1 MKAALIQMRTVS
13 DKAENLRHARELI
26 DEAAKNGA
34 DICVLPEMFCCEYRN
49 SSFIENQEPA
59 GGPAWQMLSAASGEN
74 SVWLI
79 GGSVP
84 EAEGGRLYNTS
95 FVFDRSGNQA
105 ARCRK
110 SHLFDIAVHGGQ
122 HFKESDT
129 FTPGDE
135 ICSFDTEFGRLGLCI
150 CFDMRF
156 PELAR
161 IMSLDGAWAVFC
173 PASFNMTTGPAH
185 WEVMFRSRAVESQV
199 YTLGCAPARDEQGSY
214 VSYANSI
221 AVSPWGDVL
230 ARAGAE
236 ETTLYVELDPAY
248 VESIRSCPRGVRTC
262 TRSAATEEK
271 LTQPPWKFAL
281 DGQALLGYDINVYKD
296 MEAMDLLKITEAEK
310 KALKGRGLILTNDGE
325 HFIARIVAPNGVF
338 TNEQMQMV
346 TDVARKYGDGRVA
359 LTVRLTIEIQ
369 GVSTKQ
375 VTATNFSYTG
385 LPDRYS
391 VEEIITQSLEVK
403 VRGTQEVLDQIQ
415 SSNIRVVADL
425 SEISQT
431 GIMYVPVRVIVDG
444 FTDAGAVGDYM
455 IAIKIRS

>member
-1 MKAALIQMRTVS
+1 MKAALIQMRTVA

-34 DICVLPEMFCCEYRN
+34 DLCVLPEMFCCEYRN
-49 SSFIENQEPA
+49 RSFIENQEPA
-59 GGPAWQMLSAASGEN
+59 GGPAWQMLSAAAREN
-74 SVWLI
+74 RVWLI

-84 EAEGGRLYNTS
+84 EAEDGKLYNTS
-95 FVFDRSGNQA
+95 FVFDRAGNQA

-110 SHLFDIAVHGGQ
+110 SHLFDIAVEGGQ
-122 HFKESDT
+122 HFKESAT

-185 WEVMFRSRAVESQV
+185 WEIMFRSRAVESQV
-199 YTLGCAPARDEQGSY
+199 YALGCAPARDEQGSY

-248 VESIRSCPRGVRTC
+248 VESIRAQLPLMSARRT
-262 TRSAATEEK
+262 
-271 LTQPPWKFAL
+271 
-281 DGQALLGYDINVYKD
+281 D
-296 MEAMDLLKITEAEK
+296 MYTL
-310 KALKGRGLILTNDGE
+310 R
-325 HFIARIVAPNGVF
+325 
-338 TNEQMQMV
+338 
-346 TDVARKYGDGRVA
+346 RV
-359 LTVRLTIEIQ
+359 
-369 GVSTKQ
+369 
-375 VTATNFSYTG
+375 
-385 LPDRYS
+385 
-391 VEEIITQSLEVK
+391 
-403 VRGTQEVLDQIQ
+403 
-415 SSNIRVVADL
+415 
-425 SEISQT
+425 
-431 GIMYVPVRVIVDG
+431 
-444 FTDAGAVGDYM
+444 
-455 IAIKIRS
+455 

>member
-34 DICVLPEMFCCEYRN
+34 DLCVLPEMFCCEYRN
-49 SSFIENQEPA
+49 RSFIENQEPA
-59 GGPAWQMLSAASGEN
+59 GGPAWQMLSAAAREN
-74 SVWLI
+74 RVWLI

-84 EAEGGRLYNTS
+84 EAEDGKLYNTS
-95 FVFDRSGNQA
+95 FVFDREGNQA

-110 SHLFDIAVHGGQ
+110 SHLFDIAVEGGQ
-122 HFKESDT
+122 HFKESAT

-135 ICSFDTEFGRLGLCI
+135 I

-185 WEVMFRSRAVESQV
+185 WEIMFRSRAVESQV
-199 YTLGCAPARDEQGSY
+199 YALGCAPARDEQGSY

-248 VESIRSCPRGVRTC
+248 VESIRAQLPLMSARRT
-262 TRSAATEEK
+262 
-271 LTQPPWKFAL
+271 
-281 DGQALLGYDINVYKD
+281 D
-296 MEAMDLLKITEAEK
+296 MYTL
-310 KALKGRGLILTNDGE
+310 R
-325 HFIARIVAPNGVF
+325 
-338 TNEQMQMV
+338 
-346 TDVARKYGDGRVA
+346 RV
-359 LTVRLTIEIQ
+359 
-369 GVSTKQ
+369 
-375 VTATNFSYTG
+375 
-385 LPDRYS
+385 
-391 VEEIITQSLEVK
+391 
-403 VRGTQEVLDQIQ
+403 
-415 SSNIRVVADL
+415 
-425 SEISQT
+425 
-431 GIMYVPVRVIVDG
+431 
-444 FTDAGAVGDYM
+444 
-455 IAIKIRS
+455 

>member
-34 DICVLPEMFCCEYRN
+34 GLCVLPEMFCCEYRN
-49 SSFIENQEPA
+49 RSFIENQEPA
-59 GGPAWQMLSAASGEN
+59 GGPAWQMLSAAAREN
-74 SVWLI
+74 RVWLI

-84 EAEGGRLYNTS
+84 EAEDGKLYNTA
-95 FVFDRSGNQA
+95 FVFDREGNQA

-110 SHLFDIAVHGGQ
+110 SHLFDIAVEGGQ
-122 HFKESDT
+122 HFKESAT

-185 WEVMFRSRAVESQV
+185 WEIMFRSRAVESQV
-199 YTLGCAPARDEQGSY
+199 YTLGCAPARDEHGSY

-248 VESIRSCPRGVRTC
+248 VESIRAQLPLMSARRT
-262 TRSAATEEK
+262 
-271 LTQPPWKFAL
+271 
-281 DGQALLGYDINVYKD
+281 D
-296 MEAMDLLKITEAEK
+296 MYTL
-310 KALKGRGLILTNDGE
+310 R
-325 HFIARIVAPNGVF
+325 
-338 TNEQMQMV
+338 
-346 TDVARKYGDGRVA
+346 RV
-359 LTVRLTIEIQ
+359 
-369 GVSTKQ
+369 
-375 VTATNFSYTG
+375 
-385 LPDRYS
+385 
-391 VEEIITQSLEVK
+391 
-403 VRGTQEVLDQIQ
+403 
-415 SSNIRVVADL
+415 
-425 SEISQT
+425 
-431 GIMYVPVRVIVDG
+431 
-444 FTDAGAVGDYM
+444 
-455 IAIKIRS
+455 

>member
-95 FVFDRSGNQA
+95 FVFDRSGNQD

-248 VESIRSCPRGVRTC
+248 VESIRAQLPLMSARRT
-262 TRSAATEEK
+262 
-271 LTQPPWKFAL
+271 
-281 DGQALLGYDINVYKD
+281 D
-296 MEAMDLLKITEAEK
+296 M
-310 KALKGRGLILTNDGE
+310 
-325 HFIARIVAPNGVF
+325 
-338 TNEQMQMV
+338 
-346 TDVARKYGDGRVA
+346 
-359 LTVRLTIEIQ
+359 
-369 GVSTKQ
+369 
-375 VTATNFSYTG
+375 YT
-385 LPDRYS
+385 LR
-391 VEEIITQSLEVK
+391 
-403 VRGTQEVLDQIQ
+403 R
-415 SSNIRVVADL
+415 N
-425 SEISQT
+425 
-431 GIMYVPVRVIVDG
+431 
-444 FTDAGAVGDYM
+444 
-455 IAIKIRS
+455 

>member
-34 DICVLPEMFCCEYRN
+34 DLCVLPEMFCCEYRN
-49 SSFIENQEPA
+49 RSFIENREPA
-59 GGPAWQMLSAASGEN
+59 GGPAWQMLSAAAREN
-74 SVWLI
+74 RVWLI

-84 EAEGGRLYNTS
+84 EAEDGKLYNTS
-95 FVFDRSGNQA
+95 FVFDREGNLA

-110 SHLFDIAVHGGQ
+110 SHLFDIAVEGGQ
-122 HFKESDT
+122 HFKESAT
-129 FTPGDE
+129 FTPGNE

-185 WEVMFRSRAVESQV
+185 WEIMFRSRAVESQV

-248 VESIRSCPRGVRTC
+248 VESIRAQLPLMSARRT
-262 TRSAATEEK
+262 
-271 LTQPPWKFAL
+271 
-281 DGQALLGYDINVYKD
+281 D
-296 MEAMDLLKITEAEK
+296 MYTL
-310 KALKGRGLILTNDGE
+310 R
-325 HFIARIVAPNGVF
+325 
-338 TNEQMQMV
+338 
-346 TDVARKYGDGRVA
+346 RV
-359 LTVRLTIEIQ
+359 
-369 GVSTKQ
+369 
-375 VTATNFSYTG
+375 
-385 LPDRYS
+385 
-391 VEEIITQSLEVK
+391 
-403 VRGTQEVLDQIQ
+403 
-415 SSNIRVVADL
+415 
-425 SEISQT
+425 
-431 GIMYVPVRVIVDG
+431 
-444 FTDAGAVGDYM
+444 
-455 IAIKIRS
+455 

>member
-13 DKAENLRHARELI
+13 DKAENLRHACELI

-34 DICVLPEMFCCEYRN
+34 DLCVLPEMFCCEYRN
-49 SSFIENQEPA
+49 RSFIENQEPA
-59 GGPAWQMLSAASGEN
+59 GGPAWQMLSAAAREN
-74 SVWLI
+74 RVWLI

-84 EAEGGRLYNTS
+84 EAEDGKLYNTS
-95 FVFDRSGNQA
+95 FVFDRAGNQA

-110 SHLFDIAVHGGQ
+110 SHLFDIAVEGGQ
-122 HFKESDT
+122 HFKESAT

-185 WEVMFRSRAVESQV
+185 WEIMFRSRAVESQV

-248 VESIRSCPRGVRTC
+248 VESIRAQLPLMSARRT
-262 TRSAATEEK
+262 
-271 LTQPPWKFAL
+271 
-281 DGQALLGYDINVYKD
+281 D
-296 MEAMDLLKITEAEK
+296 MYTL
-310 KALKGRGLILTNDGE
+310 R
-325 HFIARIVAPNGVF
+325 
-338 TNEQMQMV
+338 
-346 TDVARKYGDGRVA
+346 RV
-359 LTVRLTIEIQ
+359 
-369 GVSTKQ
+369 
-375 VTATNFSYTG
+375 
-385 LPDRYS
+385 
-391 VEEIITQSLEVK
+391 
-403 VRGTQEVLDQIQ
+403 
-415 SSNIRVVADL
+415 
-425 SEISQT
+425 
-431 GIMYVPVRVIVDG
+431 
-444 FTDAGAVGDYM
+444 
-455 IAIKIRS
+455 